1 MIKAYKQHTKDW
13 DFPMTLSHAR
23 PFLLINAVSLPRT
36 MSSFPETLPFPELH
50 GHESLY
56 PVRQRSAVLTESS
69 HICPRRDR
77 D

>member
-13 DFPMTLSHAR
+13 DFLMTLSHAR

-36 MSSFPETLPFPELH
+36 MSSFPGTPLFPEMH

-56 PVRQRSAVLTESS
+56 PVRQRSVVPTESS
-69 HICPRRDR
+69 CIVPRRDR